1 VTSAQKQQRI
11 TVRQTQTQT
20 GVDFMPGSLMSRLVN
35 ARTQT
40 LDWKKLFEMADAIGD
55 KTHDLSTQPTLGLIR
70 GELKLGGGGDKDD
83 LNNASRASG
92 YREYVLQRTLG
103 MKAMLTAATNGTCK
117 DPKRRCAI
125 GRALA
130 EPKNPRSLFATFAA
144 RATPEGVD
152 AFLRGCE
159 EDLRAIEGELTEE
172 NVARTKNFYGA
183 HVNEAHFE
191 YLENQARKCA
201 ERAASSSAE
210 SSSFTV
216 VPVVVPNMD
225 VVENAAADENANN
238 SGDDEDSGGEASM
251 MFGKKSKKKKN
262 KKNGG
267 GGATSATSAAATSNL
282 VSSILAKGKGLTAED
297 ALSIMAEKFGSTE
310 PAFPEIQAWGQT
322 TSSEAAAVVLSI
334 LSRAPAGC
342 AVVLPSNLM
351 TSTLTFGVR
360 DPSSMNTTTRTGESP
375 SSSSLD
381 TVGFVANTSGALA
394 FSIDAVARP
403 NWRQTNPSVSS
414 AIWISFD
421 DAADTKDTDADT
433 ITKSALSALK
443 SSKIPVTVAAFTLAR
458 AALECDAVAGPSDA
472 VALGAAASARAH
484 ARISTALGDDEDDDE

>member
-1 VTSAQKQQRI
+1 M
-11 TVRQTQTQT
+11 
-20 GVDFMPGSLMSRLVN
+20 DFMPGSLMSRLVN
-35 ARTQT
+35 SRTQT

-55 KTHDLSTQPTLGLIR
+55 ETHDVSTQPTLGLIR
-70 GELKLGGGGDKDD
+70 GELKLGGGGDND
-83 LNNASRASG
+83 NASRISG

-159 EDLRAIEGELTEE
+159 EDLRTIEGELTEE

-183 HVNEAHFE
+183 HVNEAYFE

-201 ERAASSSAE
+201 ERAASSSSAA
-210 SSSFTV
+210 FTV

-225 VVENAAADENANN
+225 VVENAAADDAANN
-238 SGDDEDSGGEASM
+238 SGDEDSGEASDGVAM
-251 MFGKKSKKKKN
+251 LFGKKSKKKKN

-267 GGATSATSAAATSNL
+267 GAAATSAATSM

-334 LSRAPAGC
+334 LARAPAGC

-360 DPSSMNTTTRTGESP
+360 DPSVNTTPNDESP
-375 SSSSLD
+375 SSSD

-421 DAADTKDTDADT
+421 DDDDDDDTEDTT
-433 ITKSALSALK
+433 ITQSAISALK

-458 AALECDAVAGPSDA
+458 AALECDAVAGPPDA

-484 ARISTALGDDEDDDE
+484 ARISTALGDDDV

>member
-1 VTSAQKQQRI
+1 
-11 TVRQTQTQT
+11 
-20 GVDFMPGSLMSRLVN
+20 MPGSLMSRLVN

-55 KTHDLSTQPTLGLIR
+55 ETHDVSTQPTLGLIR
-70 GELKLGGGGDKDD
+70 GELKLGGGDGND
-83 LNNASRASG
+83 NASRISG

-172 NVARTKNFYGA
+172 NVGRTKNFYGA

-267 GGATSATSAAATSNL
+267 GGAAATSAAATSNL

-334 LSRAPAGC
+334 LARAPAGC

-360 DPSSMNTTTRTGESP
+360 DPSSINTTTPNDESP
-375 SSSSLD
+375 PSSLD

-421 DAADTKDTDADT
+421 ADDDTDDTKDADT

-458 AALECDAVAGPSDA
+458 AALECDAVAGPPDA
-472 VALGAAASARAH
+472 VALGATASARAH
-484 ARISTALGDDEDDDE
+484 ARISTALGDDDDDDE

>member
-1 VTSAQKQQRI
+1 
-11 TVRQTQTQT
+11 
-20 GVDFMPGSLMSRLVN
+20 MPGSLMSRLVN

-70 GELKLGGGGDKDD
+70 GELKLGGGDD

-201 ERAASSSAE
+201 ERAAASSAAE
-210 SSSFTV
+210 SSSSAAAFTV

-225 VVENAAADENANN
+225 VVENAAVDDAAANN
-238 SGDDEDSGGEASM
+238 YSGDEDSDEM

-267 GGATSATSAAATSNL
+267 GAVATSAAATSNL

-334 LSRAPAGC
+334 LARAPAGC

-360 DPSSMNTTTRTGESP
+360 DPSSMNTTTRTSESP

-421 DAADTKDTDADT
+421 DDAANDDDTKDAEDADT

-443 SSKIPVTVAAFTLAR
+443 SSKIPVTIAAFTLAR

-484 ARISTALGDDEDDDE
+484 ARISTALGDDDDDDE

>member
-1 VTSAQKQQRI
+1 
-11 TVRQTQTQT
+11 
-20 GVDFMPGSLMSRLVN
+20 MPGSLMSRLVN

-70 GELKLGGGGDKDD
+70 GELKLGGGDD

-201 ERAASSSAE
+201 ERAAASSAAE
-210 SSSFTV
+210 SSSAAAAFTV

-225 VVENAAADENANN
+225 VVENAAVDDAAANN
-238 SGDDEDSGGEASM
+238 YSGDEDSDEM

-267 GGATSATSAAATSNL
+267 GAVATSAAATSNL

-334 LSRAPAGC
+334 LARAPAGC

-360 DPSSMNTTTRTGESP
+360 DPSSMNTTTRTSESP

-421 DAADTKDTDADT
+421 DDAANDDDTKDAEDADT

-443 SSKIPVTVAAFTLAR
+443 SSKIPVTIAAFTLAR

-484 ARISTALGDDEDDDE
+484 ARIFTALGDDDDE

>member
-1 VTSAQKQQRI
+1 
-11 TVRQTQTQT
+11 
-20 GVDFMPGSLMSRLVN
+20 MPGSLMSRLVN

-70 GELKLGGGGDKDD
+70 GELKLGGGDD

-159 EDLRAIEGELTEE
+159 EDLRAIEGALTEE

-201 ERAASSSAE
+201 ERAAASSAAE
-210 SSSFTV
+210 SSSSAAAFTV

-225 VVENAAADENANN
+225 VVENAAVDDAAANN
-238 SGDDEDSGGEASM
+238 YSGDEDSDEM

-267 GGATSATSAAATSNL
+267 GAVATSAAATSNL

-334 LSRAPAGC
+334 LARAPAGC

-360 DPSSMNTTTRTGESP
+360 DPSSMNTTTRTSESP

-421 DAADTKDTDADT
+421 DDAANDDDTKDAEDADT

-443 SSKIPVTVAAFTLAR
+443 SSKIPVTIAAFTLAR

-484 ARISTALGDDEDDDE
+484 ARIFTALGDDDDE

>member
-1 VTSAQKQQRI
+1 
-11 TVRQTQTQT
+11 
-20 GVDFMPGSLMSRLVN
+20 MPGSLMSRLVN

-70 GELKLGGGGDKDD
+70 GELKLGGGGDEDD
-83 LNNASRASG
+83 LNSNASRASG

-267 GGATSATSAAATSNL
+267 GATSATSAAATSNL

-334 LSRAPAGC
+334 LARAPAGC

-360 DPSSMNTTTRTGESP
+360 DPSSMNTTTPTSESP

-421 DAADTKDTDADT
+421 DAADDDGDTKDTEDADT

-443 SSKIPVTVAAFTLAR
+443 SSKIPVTIAAFTLAR

-484 ARISTALGDDEDDDE
+484 ARISTALGDDDE

>member
-1 VTSAQKQQRI
+1 M
-11 TVRQTQTQT
+11 
-20 GVDFMPGSLMSRLVN
+20 DFMPGSLMSRLVN

-70 GELKLGGGGDKDD
+70 GELKLGGGDNDD
-83 LNNASRASG
+83 DADSNASRASG

-201 ERAASSSAE
+201 ERAASSAE
-210 SSSFTV
+210 SSSAAFTV

-225 VVENAAADENANN
+225 VVENADDAANN
-238 SGDDEDSGGEASM
+238 SGNEDSDEASDGAAM

-267 GGATSATSAAATSNL
+267 GQGGGASSTFAATSM

-334 LSRAPAGC
+334 LARAPAGC

-360 DPSSMNTTTRTGESP
+360 DPNTIATATSESP
-375 SSSSLD
+375 SSD

-421 DAADTKDTDADT
+421 DDNDDDTEDSDAA
-433 ITKSALSALK
+433 ITQSALSALK
-443 SSKIPVTVAAFTLAR
+443 SSKIPVTVAAFILAR
-458 AALECDAVAGPSDA
+458 AALECDAVAGPPDA
-472 VALGAAASARAH
+472 VALGATASARAH
-484 ARISTALGDDEDDDE
+484 ARISTALGDEDDDDDDV

>member
-1 VTSAQKQQRI
+1 
-11 TVRQTQTQT
+11 
-20 GVDFMPGSLMSRLVN
+20 MPGSLMSRLVN

-70 GELKLGGGGDKDD
+70 GELKLGGGDD

-201 ERAASSSAE
+201 ERAAASSAAE
-210 SSSFTV
+210 SSSSAAAFTV

-225 VVENAAADENANN
+225 VVENAAVDDAAANN
-238 SGDDEDSGGEASM
+238 YSGDEDSDEM

-267 GGATSATSAAATSNL
+267 GAVATSAAATSNL

-334 LSRAPAGC
+334 LARAPAGC

-360 DPSSMNTTTRTGESP
+360 DPSSMNTTTRTSESP

-421 DAADTKDTDADT
+421 DDAANDDDTKDAEDADT

-443 SSKIPVTVAAFTLAR
+443 SSKIPVTIAAFTLAR

-484 ARISTALGDDEDDDE
+484 ARIFTALGDDDDDDDE

>member
-1 VTSAQKQQRI
+1 
-11 TVRQTQTQT
+11 
-20 GVDFMPGSLMSRLVN
+20 MPGSLMSRLVN

-70 GELKLGGGGDKDD
+70 GELKLGGGDD

-159 EDLRAIEGELTEE
+159 EDLRAIEGALTEE

-201 ERAASSSAE
+201 ERAAASSAAE
-210 SSSFTV
+210 SSSSAAAFTV

-225 VVENAAADENANN
+225 VVENAAVDDAAANN
-238 SGDDEDSGGEASM
+238 YSGDEDSDEM

-267 GGATSATSAAATSNL
+267 GAVATSAAATSNL

-334 LSRAPAGC
+334 LARAPAGC

-360 DPSSMNTTTRTGESP
+360 DPSSMNTTTRTSESP

-421 DAADTKDTDADT
+421 DDAANDDDTKDAEDADT

-443 SSKIPVTVAAFTLAR
+443 SSKIPVTIAAFTLAR

-484 ARISTALGDDEDDDE
+484 ARIFTALGDDDDDDDE

>member
-1 VTSAQKQQRI
+1 
-11 TVRQTQTQT
+11 
-20 GVDFMPGSLMSRLVN
+20 MPGSLMSRLVN

-70 GELKLGGGGDKDD
+70 GELKLGGGGDGDDD
-83 LNNASRASG
+83 LNNNASRASG

-267 GGATSATSAAATSNL
+267 GATSATSAAATSNL

-334 LSRAPAGC
+334 LARAPAGC

-360 DPSSMNTTTRTGESP
+360 DPSSMNTTTPTSESP

-421 DAADTKDTDADT
+421 DAADDDGDTKDTEDADT

-443 SSKIPVTVAAFTLAR
+443 SSKIPVTIAAFTLAR

-484 ARISTALGDDEDDDE
+484 ARISTALGDDDE